1 MNEQIQQ
8 IAERLAWITELH
20 WRLRRKKANGLQ
32 PHD

>member
-8 IAERLAWITELH
+8 IAERLITGCTGDYAG
-20 WRLRRKKANGLQ
+20 RNGKGLQ

>member
-8 IAERLAWITELH
+8 IAERLATGDYAG
-20 WRLRRKKANGLQ
+20 RNGKGLQ

>member
-8 IAERLAWITELH
+8 IAITG
-20 WRLRRKKANGLQ
+20 RTGDYAGRNGKGLQ